1 MADDQV
7 PLNRFLTFPTTL
19 GAEDKQVIYTCPS
32 GVAAVVLFAQVSN
45 VTDTDGMDN
54 PDEAIEWFTPY
65 FSRDGVSTEL
75 LYKAEV
81 YPHDAARTIVG
92 GRLILTPGD
101 SLAITASSQNLKL
114 NFSVLETA
122 TGGGQ

>member
-1 MADDQV
+1 MAEEQV
-7 PLNRFLTFPTTL
+7 PLNKFQTFPVTL
-19 GAEDKQVIYTCPS
+19 GAEDKQVIYTCPP

-45 VTDTDGMDN
+45 VTDTDALAN

-65 FSRDGVSTEL
+65 FVREGVYTEL

-101 SLAITASSQNLKL
+101 QIVITASSQNLKL

-122 TGGGQ
+122 TGGQV